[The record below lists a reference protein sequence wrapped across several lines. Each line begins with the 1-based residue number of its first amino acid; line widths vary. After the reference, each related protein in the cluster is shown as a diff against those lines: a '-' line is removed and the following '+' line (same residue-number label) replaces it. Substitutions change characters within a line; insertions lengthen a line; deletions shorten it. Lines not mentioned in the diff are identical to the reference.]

1 MKRFILLILLF
12 LTVSIT
18 AQEKMKPTLMPVPS
32 KIEWNQGQFNL
43 DSTFTVSVTGNP
55 HDRIYS
61 AATRMLRR
69 LSGRTG
75 LFFTQDFITADTKAV
90 NPSMVINVNSPGKV
104 DVNMDE
110 TYTLKIFSDAV
121 TLNAQTDIGAIRG
134 LETFLQLL
142 DAGKE
147 GYFFTNTEIKDQPR
161 FRWRGLMLDVARH
174 WLPIEIVKRNLDGM
188 AAAKMNVLHLHL
200 SEDQGFRI
208 ESKTFPKLHE
218 LGSDGFYFTQEEIKT
233 IIKYADDRG
242 IRVMPEFDI
251 PGHSTAWFVAY
262 PELASAPGPYTI
274 ERKWGVLD
282 PVFDPTKEET
292 YQFFDKF
299 FAEISAL
306 FPDEY
311 LHIGGDENNG
321 KHWNANKDIQMFMK
335 EKNIKDNHDLQSYFN
350 TRILEIL
357 TRYGKK
363 MVGWDEILHP
373 GMPKNIV
380 IQSWRGRKFLY
391 ESAREGYTGILSN
404 GYYIDL
410 IQPAEFHYL
419 NDPIPPDTTL
429 PEGTVKNIWGGEAT
443 MWSELVTPDNVDSRI
458 WPRTAAIAERLWS
471 PQNIRDVDDMYKRM
485 EVFSLQLEE
494 LGINHIRN
502 QDMMLRRLVRG
513 YDIQPLKTLTEVVEP
528 VKIYSRHR
536 QGRSYTSFSPYTR
549 VVDAAQPESMT
560 GRQFRKAVNRFIAEG
575 NKKDEEYIT
584 NLMNKWNQNH
594 SAFTALTNKAPVLK
608 ENLML
613 SQNLADL
620 SKAGLEAI
628 KMINNDNE
636 AAAGWFDSHMK
647 LIAASKIPYGQAEL
661 AVTNGFEEL
670 FKAVRV
676 GKPPKSPKPSKN

>member
-1 MKRFILLILLF
+1 MKRLILLILLF
-12 LTVSIT
+12 LTVSIS

-55 HDRIYS
+55 HDRIYP
-61 AATRMLRR
+61 AATRMMRR

-75 LFFTQDFITADTKAV
+75 LFFTQDFITAETKAV
-90 NPSMVINVNSPGKV
+90 NPSMIIHINSSGKV

-110 TYTLKIFSDAV
+110 TYTLIISSDAV
-121 TLNAQTDIGAIRG
+121 TLDAQTDIGAIRG

-142 DAGKE
+142 DAEKE
-147 GYFFTNTEIKDQPR
+147 GYFFPNATINDQPR

-174 WLPIEIVKRNLDGM
+174 WMPIEIVKRNLDGM
-188 AAAKMNVLHLHL
+188 AAAKLNVLHLHL

-242 IRVMPEFDI
+242 IRVYPEFDI
-251 PGHSTAWFVAY
+251 PGHSTAWFVAF

-299 FAEISAL
+299 FAEMSAL

-311 LHIGGDENNG
+311 MHIGGDENNG
-321 KHWNANKDIQMFMK
+321 KHWNANKDIQKFMK
-335 EKNIKDNHDLQSYFN
+335 ENNIKDNHDLQTYFN

-380 IQSWRGRKFLY
+380 IQSWRGRKSLY
-391 ESAREGYTGILSN
+391 ESARDGYTGILSN

-429 PEGTVKNIWGGEAT
+429 PESTVKNIWGGEAT

-471 PQNIRDVDDMYKRM
+471 RQSVRDVDDMYKRM

-502 QDMMLRRLVRG
+502 QDMMLRRLVRA
-513 YDIQPLKTLTEVVEP
+513 YEIQPLKTLTEVVEP

-549 VVDAAQPESMT
+549 VVDAALPESMT
-560 GRQFRKAVNRFIAEG
+560 GRHFRKAVSRFIADG

-584 NLMNKWNQNH
+584 SLMNKWYQNH
-594 SAFTALTNKAPVLK
+594 SAFSALASKAPVLK

-628 KMINNDNE
+628 KMINNDSE
-636 AAAGWFDSHMK
+636 AAAGWFDSHLK
-647 LIAASKIPYGQAEL
+647 LIAASKMPYGQAEL
-661 AVTNGFEEL
+661 AVTSGFEEL
-670 FKAVRV
+670 FKAVRG
-676 GKPPKSPKPSKN
+676 GKPPKSTKPSKN